1 MDFGLKRG
9 IQFHYFIHVWCFIS
23 FSTPV
28 NLGAP
33 VNKWPHSSPWRRNSS
48 ANCLFGSSLGTS
60 TGSLSKQMK
69 FGIDRIPETH
79 SKFKLTCGKIDQF
92 LIPTLNVMAWLVLV
106 KPFRPKIWAGENLR
120 ISSYSDPLWPPPIF
134 RHGRQCRWE
143 APKQSL
149 WWLGVLHLI
158 RPKRFFCKERLKL
171 TFWLVL
177 WLSLMGDTKKECTA
191 ILDPVSVCNLQEDHM
206 VISPTDFDGLF
217 HLFIVLWSKL
227 LRKSFWPS
235 MELSIW
241 GPEAALPKCAD
252 GCSRCWHGL
261 YWWYKERKTWWWNHW
276 GFKRQVR
283 HFLGISP
290 FQAGENQRAWR
301 KVKETWCREIL
312 VWCITYTTQS
322 HTVLSPSGVDSKSLE
337 FQRQVLC
344 CFSQEGLLVVWRY
357 DL

>member
-1 MDFGLKRG
+1 MSWHACFWSNPSDPKYGQVKISG
-9 IQFHYFIHVWCFIS
+9 FH
-23 FSTPV
+23 
-28 NLGAP
+28 L
-33 VNKWPHSSPWRRNSS
+33 
-48 ANCLFGSSLGTS
+48 L
-60 TGSLSKQMK
+60 
-69 FGIDRIPETH
+69 
-79 SKFKLTCGKIDQF
+79 LT
-92 LIPTLNVMAWLVLV
+92 
-106 KPFRPKIWAGENLR
+106 
-120 ISSYSDPLWPPPIF
+120 PLWPPPIF

-158 RPKRFFCKERLKL
+158 RPKRFFCKELRLKL

-177 WLSLMGDTKKECTA
+177 WLSLMGDTRKECTA
-191 ILDPVSVCNLQEDHM
+191 ILDPVCNLQEDHM

-217 HLFIVLWSKL
+217 PLFIVLWSKL

-261 YWWYKERKTWWWNHW
+261 YGWYKERRTSWWNHW
-276 GFKRQVR
+276 GFKRQVK

-301 KVKETWCREIL
+301 KVKGTWCREIL
-312 VWCITYTTQS
+312 VWCITCHIH
-322 HTVLSPSGVDSKSLE
+322 HTVSHSPVPFWGGLKITGVSTPGV
-337 FQRQVLC
+337 VL
-344 CFSQEGLLVVWRY
+344 LLPGGVACGMTVWPIVG
-357 DL
+357 